1 MLYEKQFGFRSGY
14 STNNGIVQLFDK
26 IFDSLGKEHFTL
38 WVFIDLLKAFD
49 TVYYSIILK
58 NWNFMAQLTI
68 ESFLS
73 NKKHYINV
81 DENKK
86 TYLKYVTCTVPQESI
101 VWPLLFLVYDND
113 LPNVFHLLDPIM
125 FTKWY

>member
-1 MLYEKQFGFRSGY
+1 
-14 STNNGIVQLFDK
+14 
-26 IFDSLGKEHFTL
+26 
-38 WVFIDLLKAFD
+38 
-49 TVYYSIILK
+49 
-58 NWNFMAQLTI
+58 MAQLTI

-101 VWPLLFLVYDND
+101 V
-113 LPNVFHLLDPIM
+113 
-125 FTKWY
+125 